1 MVSLCLLLILISPLI
16 YFDKGIPMRKEDDI
30 MAEYLLKG
38 GKMLA
43 KTCPDC
49 GCPIFEVKDRTFCVV
64 CAERK
69 SETSESTS
77 GAVTARKPAIVPEL
91 AGENEPSSTLRMA
104 LEQALITL
112 ADRASREPEP
122 ERCRTLMEAVH
133 EGAEAL
139 SLLFP
144 GN

>member
-1 MVSLCLLLILISPLI
+1 M
-16 YFDKGIPMRKEDDI
+16 KKEDDI

-38 GKMLA
+38 AKMLS

-49 GCPIFEVKDRTFCVV
+49 GCPIFQVKDRTFCVV

-69 SETSESTS
+69 SEASENTA
-77 GAVTARKPAIVPEL
+77 GGVTTKTPAVVPEPV
-91 AGENEPSSTLRMA
+91 GENEPSSSLRQA
-104 LEQALITL
+104 LERAIITL

-139 SLLFP
+139 SLLSRR
-144 GN
+144 

>member
-1 MVSLCLLLILISPLI
+1 MVSLCLLLILLCPLI
-16 YFDKGIPMRKEDDI
+16 YFDKGIPMKKEDDI

-38 GKMLA
+38 AKMLA

-49 GCPIFEVKDRTFCVV
+49 GCPVFQVKDRTFCVV
-64 CAERK
+64 CEERK
-69 SETSESTS
+69 SEAAENLAGT
-77 GAVTARKPAIVPEL
+77 VTANAPDGPRGPAGGI
-91 AGENEPSSTLRMA
+91 EPSPSLVKA
-104 LEQALITL
+104 LESAISTL

-139 SLLFP
+139 FLLTR
-144 GN
+144 G

>member
-1 MVSLCLLLILISPLI
+1 M
-16 YFDKGIPMRKEDDI
+16 KKEDDI

-38 GKMLA
+38 AKMLA

-49 GCPIFEVKDRTFCVV
+49 GCPVFQVKDRTFCVV
-64 CAERK
+64 CAERQ
-69 SETSESTS
+69 SEAPENTAGT
-77 GAVTARKPAIVPEL
+77 VTAKAPDVPREPAG
-91 AGENEPSSTLRMA
+91 ANEPSSTLMLA
-104 LEQALITL
+104 LEQAIITL

-139 SLLFP
+139 FLLTR
-144 GN
+144 G

>member
-16 YFDKGIPMRKEDDI
+16 YFDKGIPMKKEDDI

-38 GKMLA
+38 AKMLA
-43 KTCPDC
+43 KTCPEC
-49 GCPIFEVKDRTFCVV
+49 GCPVFQVKDRTFCVV

-69 SETSESTS
+69 SEKPENTAGNVAAKTPDVLREPA
-77 GAVTARKPAIVPEL
+77 GVTGL
-91 AGENEPSSTLRMA
+91 SPSLVSA
-104 LEQALITL
+104 LEQVIITL

-139 SLLFP
+139 FLFTR
-144 GN
+144 G

>member
-1 MVSLCLLLILISPLI
+1 M
-16 YFDKGIPMRKEDDI
+16 KKEDDI

-38 GKMLA
+38 AKMLA

-49 GCPIFEVKDRTFCVV
+49 GCPVFQVKDRTFCVV

-69 SETSESTS
+69 SEAPENAAGT
-77 GAVTARKPAIVPEL
+77 VTAKAPEVPREP
-91 AGENEPSSTLRMA
+91 GVGIEPSASLTVA
-104 LEQALITL
+104 LESAIITL

-139 SLLFP
+139 FLITR
-144 GN
+144 G

>member
-1 MVSLCLLLILISPLI
+1 M
-16 YFDKGIPMRKEDDI
+16 KKEDDI

-38 GKMLA
+38 AKMLA

-49 GCPIFEVKDRTFCVV
+49 GCPVFQVKDRTFCVV

-69 SETSESTS
+69 SEAPENTAGT
-77 GAVTARKPAIVPEL
+77 VTAKVPDEPREPAG
-91 AGENEPSSTLRMA
+91 ANEPSSTLMLA
-104 LEQALITL
+104 LEQAIITL

-139 SLLFP
+139 FLLTR
-144 GN
+144 G

>member
-1 MVSLCLLLILISPLI
+1 MVSLCLLLILLCPLI
-16 YFDKGIPMRKEDDI
+16 YFDKGIPMKKEDDI

-38 GKMLA
+38 AKMLS

-49 GCPIFEVKDRTFCVV
+49 GCPVFQVKDRTFCVV
-64 CAERK
+64 CEERK
-69 SETSESTS
+69 SEAPENTP
-77 GAVTARKPAIVPEL
+77 GAVTAKTADVTREPAG
-91 AGENEPSSTLRMA
+91 ADEPSSTLMLA
-104 LEQALITL
+104 LEQAIITL

-139 SLLFP
+139 FLLTR
-144 GN
+144 G

>member
-1 MVSLCLLLILISPLI
+1 M
-16 YFDKGIPMRKEDDI
+16 KKEDDI

-38 GKMLA
+38 AKMLA

-49 GCPIFEVKDRTFCVV
+49 GCPVFQVKDRTFCVV

-69 SETSESTS
+69 SEEPENTAGNVAAKTPDVLQEPA
-77 GAVTARKPAIVPEL
+77 GVTGL
-91 AGENEPSSTLRMA
+91 SPSLVSA
-104 LEQALITL
+104 LEQAIIIL

-139 SLLFP
+139 FLFTR
-144 GN
+144 G

>member
-1 MVSLCLLLILISPLI
+1 M
-16 YFDKGIPMRKEDDI
+16 KKEDDI

-38 GKMLA
+38 AKMLA

-49 GCPIFEVKDRTFCVV
+49 GCPVFQVKDRTFCVV
-64 CAERK
+64 CEERK
-69 SETSESTS
+69 SEAAGNIAGT
-77 GAVTARKPAIVPEL
+77 VTANAPDIPREPAGGI
-91 AGENEPSSTLRMA
+91 EPSPSLVEA
-104 LEQALITL
+104 LESAIRTL

-139 SLLFP
+139 FLLTR
-144 GN
+144 G

>member
-1 MVSLCLLLILISPLI
+1 MVSLCLLLILLCPLI
-16 YFDKGIPMRKEDDI
+16 YFDKGIPMKKEDDI

-38 GKMLA
+38 AKMLS

-49 GCPIFEVKDRTFCVV
+49 GCPVFQVKDRTFCVV

-69 SETSESTS
+69 SEAPENTAGTVTDKAPDKPREPA
-77 GAVTARKPAIVPEL
+77 GA
-91 AGENEPSSTLRMA
+91 NEPSSTLMLA
-104 LEQALITL
+104 LEQAIITL

-139 SLLFP
+139 FLLTR
-144 GN
+144 G